1 MPRPCSTNR
10 YAVPRPQPETGAG
23 PGTHQRFIA
32 CIPVPARRKTFRPS
46 CPGPAHDPGALRK
59 RHGSRIRFTP
69 ACRHYAAATRK
80 CQAQAFDFKRLIE
93 FISTLKQVYIRF
105 IPAGDGLKIA
115 LPVHTTTPTRN
126 GRRRGPR
133 GPRRENKTAFF
144 SKLNERSFIIT
155 PEKPPPGT
163 AVRVNQNKNDV
174 PTGLI
179 IEISDD

>member
-10 YAVPRPQPETGAG
+10 YAVPGPQPENGAG

-69 ACRHYAAATRK
+69 ACRHYAATIGE
-80 CQAQAFDFKRLIE
+80 CQAYGFDFKRLIE

-105 IPAGDGLKIA
+105 IPGGDGLKIA
-115 LPVHTTTPTRN
+115 LPVHATTPTRN
-126 GRRRGPR
+126 GRHWGPR
-133 GPRRENKTAFF
+133 GPRRGKQNRFF
-144 SKLNERSFIIT
+144 PKLNERSFVIVQKKHCQAQ
-155 PEKPPPGT
+155 P
-163 AVRVNQNKNDV
+163 
-174 PTGLI
+174 
-179 IEISDD
+179 